1 MDIKVYKSNEA
12 PSLDNMIFI
21 VNDVIYSGNDQTK
34 LQNVFY
40 PVGVIMDKE
49 NVLVNGLH
57 LIPLKKILNG
67 YRRIYFEDLP
77 ETLQQFL
84 INIGKEGEL

>member
-1 MDIKVYKSNEA
+1 
-12 PSLDNMIFI
+12 
-21 VNDVIYSGNDQTK
+21 
-34 LQNVFY
+34 
-40 PVGVIMDKE
+40 MDKE